1 MNVGMLARVFCGGWC
16 RWLTVAAIVCS
27 FPAKAQTGAIDTLLE
42 QADAVV
48 IVEVAFVPYG
58 DLVLVGETL
67 HGKTVDLASTSDL
80 LGDCLPNRVMVKE
93 LAARSAQSVQ
103 ADVYEEALERATYT
117 AVIFLRPAAEGS
129 SAICTGKEHSTEN
142 WQSDPRHRAWRAG
155 LDAYL
160 DDID

>member
-1 MNVGMLARVFCGGWC
+1 MRLSVRVFCGGW
-16 RWLTVAAIVCS
+16 RWWLTVAAIV
-27 FPAKAQTGAIDTLLE
+27 FTVPAGAQTGAIDALLE
-42 QADAVV
+42 RADAVA

-58 DLVLVGETL
+58 DLVLLGETL
-67 HGKTVDLASTSDL
+67 HGRTVDLAGPNDL

-93 LAARSAQSVQ
+93 RAAKSARSVQ

-117 AVIFLRPAAEGS
+117 AVIFLQHAADRS
-129 SAICTGKEHSTEN
+129 SVLCTDNEHSTEN
-142 WQSDPRHRAWRAG
+142 WENDPRHSAWRAR